1 MLGIQNA
8 IYLIAIWA
16 VKIRTRRFIRAQRV
30 AQAMDLTKI
39 GCDESANP
47 FNRPLHPSPSG
58 TRSLTAPSLTAMPVY
73 HRAYGTAQ
81 SLVLRIWCAVALI
94 GSLVFV
100 PMSPAAQAN
109 NALLSKAVCQMA
121 DADAEASLDRSA
133 STRMMR
139 CSDAASPA
147 RLPAGLVRAVAGV
160 VSALPTPASVL

>member
-1 MLGIQNA
+1 M
-8 IYLIAIWA
+8 
-16 VKIRTRRFIRAQRV
+16 R
-30 AQAMDLTKI
+30 LTKI

-121 DADAEASLDRSA
+121 DADADAEASLDRSA

-139 CSDAASPA
+139 CSDAANPA